1 MRRKRIRHLLMP
13 PAVIL
18 ILMMSFITACEADF
32 LDSTENQQ
40 FSLQQAKEYSSQNAI
55 CLKMPS
61 SAPLSKSSSYSGV
74 EYEPLWEK
82 AKYHEIRFPDKIA
95 RTYEIPLKM
104 EDCIGGIL
112 LTNGNNAA
120 EAAKM
125 TYINLK

>member
-1 MRRKRIRHLLMP
+1 M
-13 PAVIL
+13 
-18 ILMMSFITACEADF
+18 
-32 LDSTENQQ
+32 
-40 FSLQQAKEYSSQNAI
+40 
-55 CLKMPS
+55 
-61 SAPLSKSSSYSGV
+61 G
-74 EYEPLWEK
+74 K

>member
-55 CLKMPS
+55 RLKMPS

-74 EYEPLWEK
+74 EYEPLWERQNIMK
-82 AKYHEIRFPDKIA
+82 SVFPTKLPGHMRFH
-95 RTYEIPLKM
+95 
-104 EDCIGGIL
+104 
-112 LTNGNNAA
+112 
-120 EAAKM
+120 
-125 TYINLK
+125 